1 MKKAIHPEYKNAAVT
16 CACGNKF
23 ETRST
28 KNEIRVEVC
37 SSCHPFFTGIQK
49 FVDTDGRVEKF
60 KKRAGKAKKK
70 KEESKEE
77 SK

>member
-1 MKKAIHPEYKNAAVT
+1 MKKGLHPEYAKADVI

-28 KNEIRVEVC
+28 KNEIKVEVC
-37 SSCHPFFTGIQK
+37 SSCHPFFTGVQK

-60 KKRAGKAKKK
+60 KKRASKAKEK
-70 KEESKEE
+70 KEGSK
-77 SK
+77 